1 MAVYLEPIKTALIIF
16 PIIAFLI
23 TLPYLIIEYHKYG
36 SVPLLRSI
44 IIYTFVL
51 YLLAAFFLV
60 ILPLPSREK
69 VLAMPTK
76 VPQLVPFTFIKDIIA
91 TTHLSFKN
99 PSTYLAF
106 LKSPTVY
113 TVIFNLFLLFPFGV
127 YLHYY
132 FEKKWYQVLILSFCL
147 SLFFEITQL
156 TGIYFIYPKAYRLFD
171 VDDLMINTLGGM
183 LGFLMTK
190 PLTVFLPSRSE
201 LDQKSYNRG
210 TSISIYRRGIALFI
224 DLFMV
229 FCLATP
235 LSIVLTGKFS
245 FSFLYTSFLLLY
257 EIIFPLIYNG
267 KTIGKKLV
275 SMKLQIEDGKNFFTL
290 RLIIRQL
297 LLYLFILKIPTY
309 ISYLSKI
316 TTTNLVL
323 SFLILFIRVLFF
335 FYYLYFL
342 YEIFLNLLGKRKD
355 FNYER
360 ITAIKNSS
368 MIYLQDKQNVLE

>member
-224 DLFMV
+224 DLFIV

-245 FSFLYTSFLLLY
+245 SSFLYTSLLLLY

>member
-36 SVPLLRSI
+36 SVPLLRSV

-76 VPQLVPFTFIKDIIA
+76 VPQLVPFTFIKDIIS
-91 TTHLSFKN
+91 TTHLSLKD

-201 LDQKSYNRG
+201 LDQKSYNKG

-224 DLFMV
+224 DLFIV

-245 FSFLYTSFLLLY
+245 FSFLYTIFLLLY
-257 EIIFPLIYNG
+257 EIIIPLIYNG

-275 SMKLQIEDGKNFFTL
+275 SMKLQVEDGKKFFTL

-316 TTTNLVL
+316 TTANLVL

-368 MIYLQDKQNVLE
+368 MIYLQDKQNMLE

>member
-1 MAVYLEPIKTALIIF
+1 M
-16 PIIAFLI
+16 
-23 TLPYLIIEYHKYG
+23 
-36 SVPLLRSI
+36 
-44 IIYTFVL
+44 
-51 YLLAAFFLV
+51 
-60 ILPLPSREK
+60 
-69 VLAMPTK
+69 
-76 VPQLVPFTFIKDIIA
+76 
-91 TTHLSFKN
+91 
-99 PSTYLAF
+99 
-106 LKSPTVY
+106 KSPTVY

-224 DLFMV
+224 DLFIV

-257 EIIFPLIYNG
+257 EIIIPLIYNG

-275 SMKLQIEDGKNFFTL
+275 SMKLQIEDGKKFFTL

>member
-224 DLFMV
+224 DLFIV

-245 FSFLYTSFLLLY
+245 FSFLYTSLLLLY

-275 SMKLQIEDGKNFFTL
+275 SMKLQIEDGKKFFTL

>member
-76 VPQLVPFTFIKDIIA
+76 LPQLVPFTFIKDIIA

-224 DLFMV
+224 DLFIV

-245 FSFLYTSFLLLY
+245 FSFLYTSLLLLY

>member
-36 SVPLLRSI
+36 SVPLLRSVI
-44 IIYTFVL
+44 VYTFVL

-76 VPQLVPFTFIKDIIA
+76 APQLVPFTFIKDIIA
-91 TTHLSFKN
+91 TTNLSLKN

-113 TVIFNLFLLFPFGV
+113 TVLFNLFLLFPFGV

-132 FEKKWYQVLILSFCL
+132 FKKKWYQVLILSFCL
-147 SLFFEITQL
+147 SLFFEVTQL

-183 LGFLMTK
+183 FGFLMTK

-201 LDQKSYNRG
+201 LDQKSYDRG

-224 DLFMV
+224 DLFIV

-235 LSIVLTGKFS
+235 LVIVFAGKFS
-245 FSFLYTSFLLLY
+245 FFFLYTSFLLLY

-275 SMKLQIEDGKNFFTL
+275 SMRLQIEDGKRFFAL
-290 RLIIRQL
+290 RLIVRQL
-297 LLYLFILKIPTY
+297 ILYLFILNIPTY
-309 ISYLSKI
+309 IGYLSKI
-316 TTTNLVL
+316 TTTNLL
-323 SFLILFIRVLFF
+323 FSFLILFIRVLLI

-360 ITAIKNSS
+360 ITGVKNYS
-368 MIYLQDKQNVLE
+368 MIYLQDKQNMLE

>member
-76 VPQLVPFTFIKDIIA
+76 LPQLVPFTFIKDIIA

-113 TVIFNLFLLFPFGV
+113 TVIFNLFLLSPFGV

-224 DLFMV
+224 DLFIV

-245 FSFLYTSFLLLY
+245 FSFLYTSLLLLY

>member
-76 VPQLVPFTFIKDIIA
+76 LPQLVPFTFIKDIIA

-171 VDDLMINTLGGM
+171 GDDLMINTLGGM

-224 DLFMV
+224 DLFIV

-245 FSFLYTSFLLLY
+245 FSFLYTSLLLLY